1 MEQDKVQ
8 EACDIVIEAFGRT
21 YALYGLPDVL
31 GRIYGALFF
40 AEEPKG
46 LEDIARE
53 LQVSKAT
60 VSVNVRL
67 LEAVKS
73 VRKVW
78 VKGSRRDYYEAE
90 RNVSKIMIE
99 SLRANMQREM
109 EISSE
114 AIGRSKELLSELED
128 SPDGGQR
135 ERALKHFTNLARLEK
150 QYERMYKVLSETLVE
165 LEKPEEDL

>member
-8 EACDIVIEAFGRT
+8 EACDIVIEAFGKS

-31 GRIYGALFF
+31 GRIYGVLFF
-40 AEEPKG
+40 ADQPLG

-60 VSVNVRL
+60 VSVNIRL
-67 LEAVKS
+67 LEAVKN

-90 RNVSKIMIE
+90 RNFSKIMVE
-99 SLRANMQREM
+99 SLRSNMQREM

-114 AIGRSKELLSELED
+114 AINRCKELLNEIID
-128 SPDGGQR
+128 SPDADLK
-135 ERALKHFTNLARLEK
+135 ERAAKHFYDLDRLEK
-150 QYERMYKVLSETLVE
+150 QYEWSYKVLSEAISA
-165 LEKPEEDL
+165 LESPEIE